1 MPSPSLRRPSLSRA
15 RIIEAAVQVADAG
28 GVTAVTM
35 RRVAEHLGVEA
46 MSLYHHVANKDVI
59 LDALVDHVFA
69 EIDLPSAGE
78 EWGTAMRRRAASAR
92 TAIRR
97 HSWAL
102 GLMES
107 RQNPGHATLRHHD
120 AVLGCL
126 RGAGFSVAEAAH
138 AVSLLDSYVYGFVLQ
153 ETSLPFQTT
162 AELEEVAAGLQAAM
176 PTGDYPHLTELMVQH
191 ALRPGYAYADEF
203 DIGLDLILDGLA
215 RRLVARQVEAPPPD
229 RVRRR
234 GAGAS

>member
-1 MPSPSLRRPSLSRA
+1 MPSASPRRPALSRA
-15 RIIEAAVQVADAG
+15 RVIEAAVQVADAG

-78 EWGTAMRRRAASAR
+78 EWRSAMHRRASSAR
-92 TAIRR
+92 AAIRR

-107 RQNPGHATLRHHD
+107 RRNPGHSTLRHHD

-138 AVSLLDSYVYGFVLQ
+138 AISLLDSYVYGFVLQ
-153 ETSLPFQTT
+153 ETTLPFQTS
-162 AELEEVAAGLQAAM
+162 AELEDVAAGLQAAM
-176 PTGDYPHLTELMVQH
+176 PAGEYPHLTELMVQH

-215 RRLVARQVEAPPPD
+215 HRLTAPQVGAPPPD
-229 RVRRR
+229 RVRRH
-234 GAGAS
+234 ASGAS